1 MYWALISSS
10 LPIKVIELFWV
21 SPFWLMSFALSAN
34 TTSFPINVIPLLAL
48 IVPRLTIFPL
58 LGLNT
63 GEKDST
69 NLVWVLKLLSVVLSI
84 VLLATNLFA
93 LILAFCPINT
103 PLGLTK

>member
-1 MYWALISSS
+1 M
-10 LPIKVIELFWV
+10 V
-21 SPFWLMSFALSAN
+21 S
-34 TTSFPINVIPLLAL
+34 PINVIPLLAL

-63 GEKDST
+63 GEKVVIA
-69 NLVWVLKLLSVVLSI
+69 LVSLTLSLKLLSVVSSI

-93 LILAFCPINT
+93 LILAFSPINT